1 MRKPLGAVNGFCTVI
16 LRVRLTGLSLPKILS
31 PPRLLGTPMA
41 TPVLHVHP
49 LSSCCQKVLIAA
61 RVLGATLEERFLNL
75 GDPAVRAAF
84 AELSP
89 MGKMPL
95 LEDGDRR
102 VAETSI
108 IIEYLQLHL
117 ATEGVRLIPAS
128 ADAALDVRFW
138 DRFSDFYVMT
148 PMQALTA
155 ERLKPAGQ
163 GSDAAVD
170 DAQQML
176 LKSYA
181 VLDRQLQAGGWLAGA
196 DFSMADCAV
205 APALFYAVAYV
216 PLPKELTHL
225 RAYFERLMA
234 HPSVAA
240 VVDGA
245 RPWFKYFPG
254 REGLAR
260 RFYDPDA

>member
-1 MRKPLGAVNGFCTVI
+1 MT
-16 LRVRLTGLSLPKILS
+16 TS
-31 PPRLLGTPMA
+31 
-41 TPVLHVHP
+41 VLHVHP

-61 RVLGATLEERFLNL
+61 RALGVTLEERFLNL

-84 AELSP
+84 AQISP

-108 IIEYLQLHL
+108 IIEYLQQHY
-117 ATEGVRLIPAS
+117 APEGARLIPAN
-128 ADAALDVRFW
+128 ADVALDVRFW

-163 GSDAAVD
+163 GSEAAVA
-170 DAQQML
+170 DARQML

-181 VLDRQLQAGGWLAGA
+181 VLDRQLQGGSWLAGA

-216 PLPKELTHL
+216 PLPEEAVNLQ
-225 RAYFERLMA
+225 AYFERLMA
-234 HPSVAA
+234 HPAVAA

-254 REGLAR
+254 RDGLAR
-260 RFYDPDA
+260 RFFDPDG

>member
-1 MRKPLGAVNGFCTVI
+1 
-16 LRVRLTGLSLPKILS
+16 
-31 PPRLLGTPMA
+31 MA

-49 LSSCCQKVLIAA
+49 LSSCCQKVLIAV
-61 RVLGATLEERFLNL
+61 RVLGASLEERFLNL

-95 LEDGDRR
+95 LEHGDRR

-117 ATEGVRLIPAS
+117 ANGDARLIPAS
-128 ADAALDVRFW
+128 DEAALDVRFW

-155 ERLKPAGQ
+155 ERLKPDGQ
-163 GSDAAVD
+163 GSEAAVA
-170 DAQQML
+170 DARQML

-181 VLDRQLQAGGWLAGA
+181 VLDRQLRAGGWLAGA
-196 DFSMADCAV
+196 EFSMADCAV
-205 APALFYAVAYV
+205 APALFYAVPYV
-216 PLPKELTHL
+216 PLPEEATHL
-225 RAYFERLMA
+225 QAYFERLMA
-234 HPSVAA
+234 HPAVTA

-254 REGLAR
+254 RDGLAR
-260 RFYDPDA
+260 EYFDPEA

>member
-1 MRKPLGAVNGFCTVI
+1 
-16 LRVRLTGLSLPKILS
+16 
-31 PPRLLGTPMA
+31 MA

-84 AELSP
+84 AGISP
-89 MGKMPL
+89 MGRMPL

-108 IIEYLQLHL
+108 IIEYLQQHH
-117 ATEGVRLIPAS
+117 AAKDARLIPED

-163 GSDAAVD
+163 GSEAAAD
-170 DAQQML
+170 DARQML

-181 VLDRQLQAGGWLAGA
+181 VLDRQLQGGGWLAGA
-196 DFSMADCAV
+196 EFSMADCAV
-205 APALFYAVAYV
+205 APALFYALAYV
-216 PLPKELTHL
+216 PLPEKATQLQ
-225 RAYFERLMA
+225 AYFERLMA
-234 HPSVAA
+234 HPAVAA

-254 REGLAR
+254 RDGLAR
-260 RFYDPDA
+260 RFFDPEG

>member
-1 MRKPLGAVNGFCTVI
+1 MT
-16 LRVRLTGLSLPKILS
+16 
-31 PPRLLGTPMA
+31 

-61 RVLGATLEERFLNL
+61 RVLGVTLEERFLNL
-75 GDPAVRAAF
+75 GDPAVRGAF
-84 AELSP
+84 AGISP

-108 IIEYLQLHL
+108 IIEYLQQHY
-117 ATEGVRLIPAS
+117 AAGDARLIPNS
-128 ADAALDVRFW
+128 AEAALDVRFW

-155 ERLKPAGQ
+155 ERLKPDGQ
-163 GSDAAVD
+163 GSEAAVA
-170 DAQQML
+170 DARQML

-181 VLDRQLQAGGWLAGA
+181 VLDRQLQGGGWLAGA
-196 DFSMADCAV
+196 DFSMADCAA

-216 PLPKELTHL
+216 PLPEEAVNLQ
-225 RAYFERLMA
+225 AYFERLMA
-234 HPSVAA
+234 HPAVVA

-254 REGLAR
+254 RDGLAR
-260 RFYDPDA
+260 RFFDPDG

>member
-1 MRKPLGAVNGFCTVI
+1 
-16 LRVRLTGLSLPKILS
+16 
-31 PPRLLGTPMA
+31 MA

-61 RVLGATLEERFLNL
+61 RALGSTLEERFLNL

-95 LEDGDRR
+95 LEDGSRR

-108 IIEYLQLHL
+108 IIEYLQLHH
-117 ATEGVRLIPAS
+117 AAGDARLLPAN

-163 GSDAAVD
+163 GSEAAVA
-170 DAQQML
+170 DARQML

-181 VLDRQLQAGGWLAGA
+181 VLDRQLQGGGWLAGA
-196 DFSMADCAV
+196 DFSMADCAA

-216 PLPKELTHL
+216 PLPEQLTQL
-225 RAYFERLMA
+225 QAYFERLMA
-234 HPSVAA
+234 HPAVAA

-254 REGLAR
+254 RDGLAR
-260 RFYDPDA
+260 KYFDPEG

>member
-1 MRKPLGAVNGFCTVI
+1 
-16 LRVRLTGLSLPKILS
+16 
-31 PPRLLGTPMA
+31 MA
-41 TPVLHVHP
+41 MPVLHVHP
-49 LSSCCQKVLIAA
+49 LSSCCQKVLIAT
-61 RVLGATLEERFLNL
+61 RVLGVTLEERFLNL

-95 LEDGDRR
+95 LEHGDSR

-117 ATEGVRLIPAS
+117 ATAGARLIPES
-128 ADAALDVRFW
+128 AEAALDVRFW

-163 GSDAAVD
+163 GSEAAAD
-170 DAQQML
+170 DARQML

-181 VLDRQLQAGGWLAGA
+181 VLDRQLQGGGWLAGA

-216 PLPKELTHL
+216 PLPEEVVNLQ
-225 RAYFERLMA
+225 AYFERLMA
-234 HPSVAA
+234 HPAVAA

-254 REGLAR
+254 RDGLAR
-260 RFYDPDA
+260 TYFDPEG

>member
-1 MRKPLGAVNGFCTVI
+1 MT
-16 LRVRLTGLSLPKILS
+16 
-31 PPRLLGTPMA
+31 

-61 RVLGATLEERFLNL
+61 RALGVTMEERFLNL

-84 AELSP
+84 ADISP

-108 IIEYLQLHL
+108 IIEYLQQHY
-117 ATEGVRLIPAS
+117 AIAEARLIPAN

-163 GSDAAVD
+163 GSEAAVA
-170 DAQQML
+170 DARQML

-181 VLDRQLQAGGWLAGA
+181 VLDRQLQGGGWLAGA
-196 DFSMADCAV
+196 EFSMADCAV

-216 PLPKELTHL
+216 PLPEEATRLQ
-225 RAYFERLMA
+225 AYFERLMA
-234 HPSVAA
+234 HQAVAA

-254 REGLAR
+254 RDGLAR
-260 RFYDPDA
+260 EYFDPAG